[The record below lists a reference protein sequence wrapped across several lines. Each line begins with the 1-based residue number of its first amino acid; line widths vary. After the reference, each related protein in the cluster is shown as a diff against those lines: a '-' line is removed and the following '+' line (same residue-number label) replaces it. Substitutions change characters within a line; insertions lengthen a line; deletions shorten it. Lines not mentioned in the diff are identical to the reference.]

1 MIIRFFFYLP
11 HVVHEVF
18 DVLLPFVVQFVV
30 VFLIV
35 VQFLFVFY
43 VLVLLSAFVIQIH
56 VYVLKEI
63 RTIDPHHICI
73 SEITIT
79 IQLSEFVTNLVLHVL
94 FARVLLVRVIIVVV
108 FLILDFRPKVRLSL
122 IIDRKKIYEFTS

>member
-79 IQLSEFVTNLVLHVL
+79 IQLSEFLTNLVLHVL

-122 IIDRKKIYEFTS
+122 IIDRKKI